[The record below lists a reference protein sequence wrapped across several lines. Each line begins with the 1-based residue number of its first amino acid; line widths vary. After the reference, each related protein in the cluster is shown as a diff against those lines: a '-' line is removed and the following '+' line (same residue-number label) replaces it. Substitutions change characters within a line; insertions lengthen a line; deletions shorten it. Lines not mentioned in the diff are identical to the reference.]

1 MGIKKPS
8 KSKLKQEAKRA
19 AKLKAEGK
27 VPDKDQTAKVEGSD
41 DEVPEGIPLQ
51 DLGLNPEEMQE
62 LEELKAAFKELH
74 DQEQEESD
82 DDEENEDEQ
91 AENGVEHDESEEEEE
106 EEDEADEEQD
116 DDGDGDEQNTDNK
129 KTQKP
134 ERVKANDKEKML
146 RILDEFKLKKL
157 PWIETMSVTSSE
169 PINVEDPTDDMKREL
184 AFYQQALEAAKIG
197 REKVL
202 EAGVPF
208 TRPDDYFAEMIKSD
222 EHMAKIR
229 TRLTNEAARVKASE
243 DAKKQRH
250 NKKFGKK
257 LQLEKE
263 RERQKQK
270 TETLEKIKQLKRSK
284 LLCEMIWRR
293 HITYLEYDIE
303 RKEGNNGELTV
314 NDDFDIALE
323 KAGNKASKQK
333 SPQKSGKPEKS
344 KKRQMKDAKYGMGG
358 RKKYKKSNTA
368 QSSADD
374 GAGYA
379 QMRKTRTF

>member
-8 KSKLKQEAKRA
+8 KSKLKREAKRA

-27 VPDKDQTAKVEGSD
+27 VPDKKHATEIADSN
-41 DEVPEGIPLQ
+41 DEVPEAVPLQ
-51 DLGLNPEEMQE
+51 DLDLNAEEMQE
-62 LEELKAAFKELH
+62 LEELEAAFKQLH
-74 DQEQEESD
+74 DQEDNKS
-82 DDEENEDEQ
+82 DDEEDEDENEQ
-91 AENGVEHDESEEEEE
+91 VENGVEEEEE
-106 EEDEADEEQD
+106 EEGESEAEENDEDDEDEED
-116 DDGDGDEQNTDNK
+116 SGDEDDEQDTDNK
-129 KTQKP
+129 ETRKP
-134 ERVKANDKEKML
+134 ERVKANDKDKML
-146 RILDEFKLKKL
+146 RILEEFKLKKL

-169 PINVEDPTDDMKREL
+169 PISVEDPNDDMKREL

-229 TRLTNEAARVKASE
+229 TRLMNEAARVKASE

-270 TETLEKIKQLKRSK
+270 AETLEKIKQLKRSK
-284 LLCEMIWRR
+284 
-293 HITYLEYDIE
+293 
-303 RKEGNNGELTV
+303 
-314 NDDFDIALE
+314 
-323 KAGNKASKQK
+323 S
-333 SPQKSGKPEKS
+333 
-344 KKRQMKDAKYGMGG
+344 
-358 RKKYKKSNTA
+358 
-368 QSSADD
+368 
-374 GAGYA
+374 
-379 QMRKTRTF
+379 

>member
-8 KSKLKQEAKRA
+8 KSKLKREAKRA

-27 VPDKDQTAKVEGSD
+27 VPDKKHATEIADSN
-41 DEVPEGIPLQ
+41 DEVPEAVPLQ
-51 DLGLNPEEMQE
+51 DLDLNAEEMQE
-62 LEELKAAFKELH
+62 LEELEAAFKQLH
-74 DQEQEESD
+74 DQEDNKS
-82 DDEENEDEQ
+82 DDEEDEDENEQ
-91 AENGVEHDESEEEEE
+91 VENGVEEEEE
-106 EEDEADEEQD
+106 EGESEAEENDEDDEDEEDSGDEDDEQD
-116 DDGDGDEQNTDNK
+116 TDNK
-129 KTQKP
+129 ETRKP
-134 ERVKANDKEKML
+134 ERVKANDKDKML
-146 RILDEFKLKKL
+146 RILEEFKLKKL

-169 PINVEDPTDDMKREL
+169 PISVEDPNDDMKREL

-229 TRLTNEAARVKASE
+229 TRLMNEAARVKASE

-270 TETLEKIKQLKRSK
+270 AETLEKIKQLKRK
-284 LLCEMIWRR
+284 
-293 HITYLEYDIE
+293 
-303 RKEGNNGELTV
+303 RKEGNNGDLTV

-323 KAGNKASKQK
+323 KASGKPSKEKK
-333 SPQKSGKPEKS
+333 SAQKSGKPEKS
-344 KKRQMKDAKYGMGG
+344 KKRQLKDAKYGMGG

-368 QSSADD
+368 QSSAEDA
-374 GAGYA
+374 AGYA
-379 QMRKTRTF
+379 QMRKSRTF